1 MIKLRKLLFCRSL
14 LCVSLSLS
22 MTQNPSWFCS
32 YACSLSHLPCRFPFP
47 LPPLFLTSSLSLSV
61 SPYMP
66 FFVFSLFVVF
76 VSCFLCLLCVFS
88 SSTYLFFV
96 SLAFLVFFV
105 LFVFSQDRQDHS
117 IIHIVFFPDKNIQMY
132 QKVGVARPS
141 VQHH

>member
-1 MIKLRKLLFCRSL
+1 MIKEALVLQKFAVCFTFTLNDSKSFVVLLLCLLF
-14 LCVSLSLS
+14 V
-22 MTQNPSWFCS
+22 P
-32 YACSLSHLPCRFPFP
+32 
-47 LPPLFLTSSLSLSV
+47 SSLSISFPPSSSFPHLLLV
-61 SPYMP
+61 IVRSPYMP

-132 QKVGVARPS
+132 QKVGIARPS